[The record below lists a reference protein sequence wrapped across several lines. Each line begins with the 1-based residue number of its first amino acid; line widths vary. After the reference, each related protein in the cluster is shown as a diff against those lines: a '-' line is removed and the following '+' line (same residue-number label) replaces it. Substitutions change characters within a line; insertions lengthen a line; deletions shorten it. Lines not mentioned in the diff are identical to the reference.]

1 MRSTRSAKALR
12 RLAVAATL
20 LAFVPAA
27 TGCFGGFTL
36 TRKVYRWNQQVDN
49 DKWIR
54 WLAFLALNLIPVY
67 GFSMLFDAI
76 FANSVEFWTGDNPVA
91 AAPGTTRVVR
101 GPGGEEARATW
112 RADGAIDLLV
122 TEPSGATHALT
133 FVPEDDGMAALDAE
147 GRLLARVQDV
157 DGRPVLLRP

>member
-1 MRSTRSAKALR
+1 
-12 RLAVAATL
+12 VAATL

-27 TGCFGGFTL
+27 TSCFGGFAL

-67 GFSMLFDAI
+67 GFSMLFDVI
-76 FANSVEFWTGDNPVA
+76 FANSVEFWTGGNPIA
-91 AAPGTTRVVR
+91 AVPGTTRVVR

-112 RADGAIDLLV
+112 RADGAIDLEV
-122 TEPSGATHALT
+122 REPGGRVHALT
-133 FVPEDDGMAALDAE
+133 FVPEAEGVAALDAE
-147 GRLLARVQDV
+147 GRVVARVQDV